1 MIIEIKNTDRV
12 NWSMRPL
19 PPSNPREKPS
29 LFFRYLDLV
38 ERIGN
43 RLPNPV
49 SLFLG
54 LAALVVVMSA
64 VASWF
69 HIAVV
74 HPGTGEP
81 AYAFNLLSPA
91 GLRRMFLEAITNFT
105 SFAPLG
111 VVLFT
116 VLGIAVAE
124 RSGLLAALLRSSV
137 RSVPPL
143 VLPAVLVFI
152 GVNSAIAGDAGFI
165 ILPPLGALVFVSVG
179 RHPIAGL
186 AAAFA
191 GVAGGFSASV
201 FVTALDVLLGALS
214 HEAARVVVPT
224 YVVEATANYYFMTAS
239 AFLITICGTLVTTKI
254 VEPRLGVWNG
264 NAGAFDANT
273 GAFDANK
280 GATTGGTG
288 GNVSAVSDYEQQRRA
303 LRATLITFIICIIAT
318 LALVVPDYGILRDA
332 ENTLRPF
339 FQSIVVIATA
349 TFCLCGLTY
358 GVIAGTIRTDRDAVK
373 MMGDGM
379 STMSSYIV
387 LAFIIAQFVAY
398 FKWSNL
404 GIITAVG
411 GADVLTSLHLSGPL
425 LLVAFVGFSVLVD
438 LLIGSASAKWAILA
452 PVFIPMFMLMG
463 FTPEA
468 VQATYRIGDSVG
480 NCTSP
485 LLPYLPI
492 VIMAARRY
500 VPTASVGTMISTMI
514 PYSIVFGIAWTALLL
529 VWLYAGIPL
538 GPGVGA
544 FLK

>member
-1 MIIEIKNTDRV
+1 MPRNLGENT
-12 NWSMRPL
+12 
-19 PPSNPREKPS
+19 S
-29 LFFRYLDLV
+29 LFFRYLDVV

-43 RLPNPV
+43 RLPNPIT
-49 SLFLG
+49 LFLG
-54 LAALVVVMSA
+54 LAILIVLVSA

-69 HIAVV
+69 NVAVV

-81 AYAFNLLSPA
+81 AYAFNLLSAP
-91 GLRRMFLEAITNFT
+91 GLRRMFLEAISNFT

-124 RSGLLAALLRSSV
+124 RSGLLSALLRSSV

-143 VLPAVLVFI
+143 ILPAVLVFI

-165 ILPPLGALVFVSVG
+165 ILPPLGALVFASVG

-214 HEAARVVVPT
+214 QEAARVVVPT

-239 AFLITICGTLVTTKI
+239 ALLITICGTLVTTKI
-254 VEPRLGVWNG
+254 VEPRLGVWSG
-264 NAGAFDANT
+264 RVSGDEAPTIDA
-273 GAFDANK
+273 
-280 GATTGGTG
+280 
-288 GNVSAVSDYEQQRRA
+288 VLQRRA
-303 LRATLITFIICIIAT
+303 LKATLITFIICVIAT
-318 LALVVPDYGILRDA
+318 LALVIPDYAVLRDA

-349 TFCLCGLTY
+349 TFFLCGLTY
-358 GVIAGTIRTDRDAVK
+358 GWVAGTIRSDRDAAR
-373 MMGDGM
+373 MMGEGM
-379 STMSSYIV
+379 STMGAYIV
-387 LAFIIAQFVAY
+387 LAFIISQFVAY

-411 GADVLTSLHLSGPL
+411 GADVLTALHLSGPL

-492 VIMAARRY
+492 IIMAARRY

-514 PYSIVFGIAWTALLL
+514 PYSIVFGIAWTVLLL
-529 VWLYAGIPL
+529 VWLYTGLPL
-538 GPGVGA
+538 GPGVSA
-544 FLK
+544 FIP

>member
-1 MIIEIKNTDRV
+1 MNTGD
-12 NWSMRPL
+12 
-19 PPSNPREKPS
+19 PRKKRS
-29 LFFRYLDLV
+29 LLFRYLDTV

-49 SLFLG
+49 TLFLG
-54 LAALVVVMSA
+54 LAILVVIVSA
-64 VASWF
+64 IASW
-69 HIAVV
+69 IGVIV
-74 HPGTGEP
+74 EHPGTGEH
-81 AYAFNLLSPA
+81 AYAFNLLSAP
-91 GLRRMFLEAITNFT
+91 GLRRMFLEAIPNFT

-124 RSGLLAALLRSSV
+124 RSGLLSALLRSSV

-143 VLPAVLVFI
+143 ILPAVLVFI

-165 ILPPLGALVFVSVG
+165 ILPPLGALVFASVG

-214 HEAARVVVPT
+214 QEAARVVVPT

-239 AFLITICGTLVTTKI
+239 AFLITISGTLITTKI
-254 VEPRLGVWNG
+254 VEPRLGVWSGNVG
-264 NAGAFDANT
+264 ALSGNARAMSDNVGALSDNTGAMSNNAGANEP
-273 GAFDANK
+273 
-280 GATTGGTG
+280 
-288 GNVSAVSDYEQQRRA
+288 SALDPVRQRRA
-303 LRATLITFIICIIAT
+303 LRATLITFIICVIAT
-318 LALVVPDYGILRDA
+318 LALIVPDYGVLRDA

-349 TFCLCGLTY
+349 TFFLCGLTY
-358 GVIAGTIRTDRDAVK
+358 GWVARTIRSDRDAAR

-379 STMSSYIV
+379 STMGTYIV
-387 LAFIIAQFVAY
+387 LAFIISQFVAY

-404 GIITAVG
+404 GIITAVS
-411 GADVLTSLHLSGPL
+411 GANVLTALHLSGPL

-500 VPTASVGTMISTMI
+500 VPNASVGTMISTMI
-514 PYSIVFGIAWTALLL
+514 PYSIVFGIAWTVLLL
-529 VWLYAGIPL
+529 VWLYTGLPL
-538 GPGVGA
+538 GPGVQA
-544 FLK
+544 FMPH